1 MLAEEGAIDIKFLM
15 DITGI
20 NRERLLKIQESRM
33 PLIKFEK
40 LQIGEKIVPKVK
52 ITKDKLDIG
61 NKTVTTVALADA
73 KY

>member
-1 MLAEEGAIDIKFLM
+1 M